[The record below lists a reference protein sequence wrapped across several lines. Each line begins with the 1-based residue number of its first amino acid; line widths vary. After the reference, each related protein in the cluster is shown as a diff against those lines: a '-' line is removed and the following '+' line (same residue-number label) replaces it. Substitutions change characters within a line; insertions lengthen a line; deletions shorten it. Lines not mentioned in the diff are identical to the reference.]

1 MNKVI
6 IIMAKIPKAGK
17 VKTRLEPILSPE
29 KCAEL
34 ADAFLQ
40 DTINKALTQNI
51 QLIIAFS
58 PNGKND
64 YFDKFSNENIIF
76 IPQKGADLGEKMF
89 NAFKFAFEQK
99 AVSAVLIGTD
109 SPTFPRKFIEQAFEK
124 LEKTDAILGKSA
136 DGGYYLIGLKLL
148 LREIFENVI
157 WSSEKAYEQTAR
169 NIEKCGLKLSN
180 LPEWFDVD
188 LPADLERL
196 RKDLKQNEKI
206 APITAKW
213 LKENEQN

>member
-1 MNKVI
+1 MKKVI

-17 VKTRLEPILSPE
+17 VKTRLAPVLSPE

-40 DTINKALTQNI
+40 DAINKALKQKI
-51 QLIIAFS
+51 QLIIAFF
-58 PNGKND
+58 PFDERD
-64 YFDKFSNENIIF
+64 YFDKFSQHNIIF
-76 IPQKGADLGEKMF
+76 TPQTGENLGGKMF

-99 AVSAVLIGTD
+99 IDSAVMIGTD
-109 SPTFPRKFIEQAFEK
+109 SPTFPQEFIGQAFDL
-124 LEKTDAILGKSA
+124 LENSDAVLGKSE
-136 DGGYYLIGLKLL
+136 DGGFYLIGLKT
-148 LREIFENVI
+148 LRQEIFENVE
-157 WSSEKAYEQTAR
+157 WSCEKTFEQTAR

-188 LPADLERL
+188 LPEDFERL

-213 LKENEQN
+213 LEENTDA